1 MKKFLILL
9 LLAASSFNSVF
20 ALDKPQSGREDKRVF
35 YTDYKPD
42 EIYPI
47 SAVNGL
53 ITTIIF
59 EPGETVKNFG
69 SGFST
74 AWEFAARENHFFLK
88 PKEKQGT
95 TNLVV
100 VTDRRTYLFDVKLTA
115 NRSKATYRLAF
126 RYPLEEQARIAAEA
140 EKNHVKALL
149 EESPIKENSESKEQ
163 TNQNRSY
170 SMNFGSA
177 ANSKRIAPIEAFD
190 DGRFTYLK
198 FSKHTDFPAAY
209 RVQDGEETL
218 LNSHVEDGWL
228 VLHGVYEEVRLRAG
242 KAVVGIYNE
251 NYQGG
256 GASDKRAVSVKG
268 LYRQIKH
275 KE

>member
-1 MKKFLILL
+1 MKKVLILL

-100 VTDRRTYLFDVKLTA
+100 VTDRRTYLFDVKLTG

-140 EKNHVKALL
+140 EKNPVSYTHLTL
-149 EESPIKENSESKEQ
+149 PTNS
-163 TNQNRSY
+163 
-170 SMNFGSA
+170 
-177 ANSKRIAPIEAFD
+177 
-190 DGRFTYLK
+190 
-198 FSKHTDFPAAY
+198 
-209 RVQDGEETL
+209 
-218 LNSHVEDGWL
+218 L
-228 VLHGVYEEVRLRAG
+228 V
-242 KAVVGIYNE
+242 
-251 NYQGG
+251 
-256 GASDKRAVSVKG
+256 
-268 LYRQIKH
+268 
-275 KE
+275 

>member
-140 EKNHVKALL
+140 EKKHVKALL

-209 RVQDGEETL
+209 RKVDQEETL
-218 LNSHVEDGWL
+218 VNSHVNGDWL
-228 VLHGVYEEVRLRAG
+228 VLHGVFEEILLRAG
-242 KAVVGIYNE
+242 RSVVGIYND
-251 NYQGG
+251 NYTGG
-256 GASDKRAVSVKG
+256 GVNEEGGVSVPG
-268 LYRQIKH
+268 LKREIVR
-275 KE
+275 

>member
-1 MKKFLILL
+1 MKKILILL

-100 VTDRRTYLFDVKLTA
+100 VT
-115 NRSKATYRLAF
+115 
-126 RYPLEEQARIAAEA
+126 
-140 EKNHVKALL
+140 
-149 EESPIKENSESKEQ
+149 
-163 TNQNRSY
+163 
-170 SMNFGSA
+170 
-177 ANSKRIAPIEAFD
+177 
-190 DGRFTYLK
+190 
-198 FSKHTDFPAAY
+198 
-209 RVQDGEETL
+209 
-218 LNSHVEDGWL
+218 
-228 VLHGVYEEVRLRAG
+228 
-242 KAVVGIYNE
+242 
-251 NYQGG
+251 
-256 GASDKRAVSVKG
+256 
-268 LYRQIKH
+268 
-275 KE
+275 